1 MLFEEYN
8 QYSKRDILRDILISI
23 IVIILLF
30 GYWMLMLLL
39 LSIILVNV
47 WRIKIMTMCIIAGIL
62 TILSS
67 IVYIWRLVAKRRKG
81 IF

>member
-8 QYSKRDILRDILISI
+8 QYSKRDILKDILISI
-23 IVIILLF
+23 MVIILFF

-47 WRIKIMTMCIIAGIL
+47 WKIKIMEMCIIAGIL

-67 IVYIWRLVAKRRKG
+67 IVYIWRLVIKRRKG